1 MDLYREIKLK
11 KDANGKQQKQNEE
24 ELILMTKG
32 KAIDYFVLIIE
43 GEIIVILLL
52 KLFWPTMRKN
62 CYSDWENLLKF
73 KAEGREFANVLRS
86 LEQFIQTVK
95 TFW

>member
-43 GEIIVILLL
+43 GKIIVILLP
-52 KLFWPTMRKN
+52 KLF
-62 CYSDWENLLKF
+62 
-73 KAEGREFANVLRS
+73 
-86 LEQFIQTVK
+86 
-95 TFW
+95 

>member
-1 MDLYREIKLK
+1 MKRLLTMDLYREIKLK

-43 GEIIVILLL
+43 GKIIYEVVILLHKPL
-52 KLFWPTMRKN
+52 VSK
-62 CYSDWENLLKF
+62 
-73 KAEGREFANVLRS
+73 
-86 LEQFIQTVK
+86 
-95 TFW
+95 

>member
-43 GEIIVILLL
+43 GKIQI
-52 KLFWPTMRKN
+52 F
-62 CYSDWENLLKF
+62 F
-73 KAEGREFANVLRS
+73 LRS
-86 LEQFIQTVK
+86 IAQFFTQIYINCFVS
-95 TFW
+95 

>member
-43 GEIIVILLL
+43 GKIIGILLP
-52 KLFWPTMRKN
+52 KLFWPTVRKK
-62 CYSDWENLLKF
+62 CSSDQEKLLKSE
-73 KAEGREFANVLRS
+73 AEGREFANVFLDHS
-86 LEQFIQTVK
+86 NIFFSQ
-95 TFW
+95 

>member
-43 GEIIVILLL
+43 GKIICRLLHKPFSNFSCMFL
-52 KLFWPTMRKN
+52 NTYNVCQF
-62 CYSDWENLLKF
+62 
-73 KAEGREFANVLRS
+73 EF
-86 LEQFIQTVK
+86 
-95 TFW
+95 

>member
-43 GEIIVILLL
+43 GKIIIILLQKMFRPTLRRKVSGDREQRL
-52 KLFWPTMRKN
+52 K
-62 CYSDWENLLKF
+62 
-73 KAEGREFANVLRS
+73 
-86 LEQFIQTVK
+86 
-95 TFW
+95 

>member
-1 MDLYREIKLK
+1 MVLKRLLTMDLYREIKLK

-43 GEIIVILLL
+43 GKIICNGILLP
-52 KLFWPTMRKN
+52 KLF
-62 CYSDWENLLKF
+62 
-73 KAEGREFANVLRS
+73 
-86 LEQFIQTVK
+86 
-95 TFW
+95 

>member
-43 GEIIVILLL
+43 GKMICKVVILLH
-52 KLFWPTMRKN
+52 KHF
-62 CYSDWENLLKF
+62 
-73 KAEGREFANVLRS
+73 
-86 LEQFIQTVK
+86 TVG
-95 TFW
+95 F

>member
-1 MDLYREIKLK
+1 MKRLLTMDLYREIKLK

-43 GEIIVILLL
+43 GKIICNGILLP
-52 KLFWPTMRKN
+52 KLFGSILRKS
-62 CYSDWENLLKF
+62 CSSDRK
-73 KAEGREFANVLRS
+73 
-86 LEQFIQTVK
+86 
-95 TFW
+95 

>member
-1 MDLYREIKLK
+1 MVLKRLLTMDLYREIKLK

-43 GEIIVILLL
+43 GKTICLFQLSQYFFFQLCSGFEICVQ
-52 KLFWPTMRKN
+52 T
-62 CYSDWENLLKF
+62 S
-73 KAEGREFANVLRS
+73 FAS
-86 LEQFIQTVK
+86 HGK
-95 TFW
+95 K

>member
-43 GEIIVILLL
+43 GKIICLFFILL
-52 KLFWPTMRKN
+52 N
-62 CYSDWENLLKF
+62 D
-73 KAEGREFANVLRS
+73 
-86 LEQFIQTVK
+86 
-95 TFW
+95 